1 MKDRC
6 ITPNMTVLE
15 VIDRYRNTE
24 SVFKK
29 YDEQAGICICCQSLF
44 ETLREVAKKY
54 RLNLDQFLL
63 DLEDAIL
70 TSAFPSFLINF
81 IRIMKLG

>member
-1 MKDRC
+1 MKDRR
-6 ITPNMTVLE
+6 ITMDMTVLE

-29 YDEQAGICICCQSLF
+29 YDEQAGVCICCQSLF
-44 ETLREVAKKY
+44 ETIGEVATKY

-63 DLEDAIL
+63 DLEDAICPEL
-70 TSAFPSFLINF
+70 HLHP
-81 IRIMKLG
+81 

>member
-1 MKDRC
+1 MKDRR

-15 VIDRYRNTE
+15 VIDRYRTTE

-29 YDEQAGICICCQSLF
+29 YDEQAGVCICCQALF
-44 ETLREVAKKY
+44 ETIGDVATKY

-63 DLEDAIL
+63 DLEDAISL
-70 TSAFPSFLINF
+70 
-81 IRIMKLG
+81 

>member
-24 SVFKK
+24 SVLKK
-29 YDEQAGICICCQSLF
+29 YDEKAGVCICCQSLF
-44 ETLREVAKKY
+44 EILKNVSKKY
-54 RLNLDQFLL
+54 GIDLDQLMTE
-63 DLEDAIL
+63 LEAQ
-70 TSAFPSFLINF
+70 ING
-81 IRIMKLG
+81 IHDGI